1 MSHDP
6 SEIILICWFGA
17 QETFIIIINYNG
29 SWTFLRDQKN
39 HASTDAFSDF
49 NILFLPHKRQDSQR
63 HKHQKDTVKKLKI
76 NTITVKI
83 VMVCE
88 FSMT

>member
-1 MSHDP
+1 MNVQ
-6 SEIILICWFGA
+6 LK
-17 QETFIIIINYNG
+17 NYNG
-29 SWTFLRDQKN
+29 SWAFLRDQKN

-49 NILFLPHKRQDSQR
+49 NILFLPRKRQDSQR

-76 NTITVKI
+76 NKITVKI

>member
-1 MSHDP
+1 MQYDFKAKTHQADFK
-6 SEIILICWFGA
+6 ELAVTKADGV
-17 QETFIIIINYNG
+17 YNG

-49 NILFLPHKRQDSQR
+49 NILFLPRKRQDSQR

-76 NTITVKI
+76 NKITVKI

>member
-1 MSHDP
+1 MS
-6 SEIILICWFGA
+6 IITAPELFSV
-17 QETFIIIINYNG
+17 TRK
-29 SWTFLRDQKN
+29 TT
-39 HASTDAFSDF
+39 STDAFSDF
-49 NILFLPHKRQDSQR
+49 NILFLPRKRQDSQR

-76 NTITVKI
+76 NKITVKI